1 MPDGCVLEKV
11 CEVKHKALE
20 TRFEEASETVDK
32 RLAEHGKQ
40 LDELIRIQ
48 AQNSLILEQ
57 LTKQQTTSDARLDK
71 LEEQPKQKWNA
82 LTQTIMTTIVSGV
95 VSAVV
100 AALMVFIK

>member
-1 MPDGCVLEKV
+1 MPDSYVLEPV

-20 TRFEEASETVDK
+20 TRFEESSRTVDK
-32 RLAEHGKQ
+32 RLEEHGKQ

-57 LTKQQTTSDARLDK
+57 LTKQQTSSDARLDK

-100 AALMVFIK
+100 AAIMVFIK